1 MRAFFNMDLDLLKTL
16 DYENIASIKPF
27 ALFLCQQFLD
37 KKWFDSFLNDFE
49 LERIR

>member
-1 MRAFFNMDLDLLKTL
+1 MDLDLIKTL
-16 DYENIASIKPF
+16 DYENIASVKPF

-37 KKWFDSFLNDFE
+37 KKSSNSFLDDIK